1 MRRRKFIRFASLT
14 TAAFSVTA
22 IASPKNS
29 RNVKAS
35 ALFEA
40 TIDELQSAMSHGSE
54 PTVALAKA
62 YLRRIREIDQTGP
75 SLKSVIEINPDALAI
90 ARDLDRERKAKGPR
104 GPMHGIPVLIK
115 DNIDTH
121 DRMMTTAGS
130 LALLGSIAPRDS
142 FVAKKLR
149 DAGAVIIG
157 KTNLSEWANFR
168 GNRSSS
174 GWSGRGGQT
183 KNPYALDRQ
192 PSGSSSGS
200 AAAVA
205 AGLCSVAVGTETDG
219 SIISPSSF
227 CGIVGIKPTIG
238 LISRSGII
246 PISHTQ
252 DTAGPMARTVRDAA
266 ILLGALAGE
275 DPNDAVTSESRGKSA
290 TDYTKFLDADG
301 LRGARIGVLYR
312 YSRTEG
318 SSRIVDA
325 AVETMKKAGATIVE
339 LPRELDLTKFGNA
352 EQQVLLY
359 EFKHGLNKY
368 FASLGPSAPIHSL
381 EELIEFNE
389 RNKEK
394 ELPFF
399 GQQTLIE
406 SQKKGPL
413 TEQAY
418 LDALEKCRRF
428 SRAEGIDA
436 VMNEH
441 KLDAF
446 VAHSGGPAPLIDH
459 LLGDRD
465 GGGCTTPAAVSGYP
479 SITVCAGDVRGMP
492 VGICFFGR
500 AYSEGALIKL
510 AYAFEQL
517 TKARKPPTLQASIG

>member
-1 MRRRKFIRFASLT
+1 MKRREFFRLASLI
-14 TAAFSVTA
+14 AAALSLPTFARNSVRPFKLA
-22 IASPKNS
+22 
-29 RNVKAS
+29 
-35 ALFEA
+35 EA
-40 TIDELQSAMSHGSE
+40 TIDELQSSMMSGSQSA
-54 PTVALAKA
+54 VSLAKA
-62 YLRRIREIDQTGP
+62 YLKRMREIDQGGP
-75 SLKSVIEINPDALAI
+75 KVNSVIQLNPDALAI
-90 ARDLDRERKAKGPR
+90 ARDLDRERKKRGAR
-104 GPMHGIPVLIK
+104 GPMHGIPVLLK

-130 LALLGSIAPRDS
+130 LAMLGSIAPHDS

-149 DAGAVIIG
+149 HAGAVIIG

-205 AGLCSVAVGTETDG
+205 AGLCAVAVGTETDG
-219 SIISPSSF
+219 SIISPAAF
-227 CGIVGIKPTIG
+227 CGIVGIKPTIS
-238 LISRSGII
+238 LVSRSGII

-275 DPNDAVTSESRGKSA
+275 DPNDPVTSESRGKSS
-290 TDYTKFLDADG
+290 TDYTTFLDADG
-301 LRGARIGVLYR
+301 LRGARIGVLPR
-312 YSRTEG
+312 YSRN
-318 SSRIVDA
+318 DA
-325 AVETMKKAGATIVE
+325 ARRMLEMAAKTMKKAGATVVE
-339 LPRELDLTKFGNA
+339 IPRDLDLTNFGNV
-352 EQQVLLY
+352 EQQVFLY

-368 FASLGPSAPIHSL
+368 FTSLGPNAPIHSL

-394 ELPFF
+394 EMPFF
-399 GQQTLIE
+399 GQQNLIE
-406 SQKKGPL
+406 AQKKGPL

-418 LDALEKCRRF
+418 LDALAKCREF
-428 SRAEGIDA
+428 SREKGIDA

-441 KLDAF
+441 KLDAL

-465 GGGCTTPAAVSGYP
+465 GGGLTTPAAVAGYP
-479 SITVCAGDVRGMP
+479 SITVPAGDVKGMP
-492 VGICFFGR
+492 IGICFFGR
-500 AYSEGALIKL
+500 AFTEGPLLKL

-517 TKARKPPTLQASIG
+517 TRARKAPTFQSTLG